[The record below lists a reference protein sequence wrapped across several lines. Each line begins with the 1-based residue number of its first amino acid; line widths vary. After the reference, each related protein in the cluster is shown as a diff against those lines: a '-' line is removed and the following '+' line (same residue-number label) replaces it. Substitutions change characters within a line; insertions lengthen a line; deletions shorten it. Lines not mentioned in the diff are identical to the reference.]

1 MGAMPWI
8 RAVQAE
14 EADGDLAKA
23 YEQLGIASG
32 DMTPP
37 YDVVTNNGP
46 VMLRQ
51 ALFSDQ
57 VRFGDVSLSR
67 LRRETIA
74 TLVSALNHC
83 VF

>member
-1 MGAMPWI
+1 MPWI
-8 RAVQAE
+8 RVIPGE
-14 EADGDLAKA
+14 DADGDLAKS
-23 YEQLGIASG
+23 YEKMGIASG

-46 VMLRQ
+46 VILRQ
-51 ALFSDQ
+51 MHFSDS
-57 VRFGDVSLSR
+57 VRFGDFSLSR
-67 LRRETIA
+67 LRREMIA